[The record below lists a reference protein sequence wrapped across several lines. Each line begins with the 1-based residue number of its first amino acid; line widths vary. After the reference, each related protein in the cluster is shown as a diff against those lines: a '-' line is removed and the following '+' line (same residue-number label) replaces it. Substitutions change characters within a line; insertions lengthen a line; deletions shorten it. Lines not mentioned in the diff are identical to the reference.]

1 MSTKPKK
8 LPDGSPCT
16 KLECNTVFRIWENP
30 ILPVLF
36 HGLERGHLVEVDH
49 LVLLDARVVVV
60 SAQIRS
66 AHVVPQTVVV
76 VVRIDGNPLRQR
88 VNVG

>member
-1 MSTKPKK
+1 MVWNFQPFHKNRLSSTD
-8 LPDGSPCT
+8 LASY
-16 KLECNTVFRIWENP
+16 
-30 ILPVLF
+30 LPVLL
-36 HGLERGHLVEVDH
+36 HGLERGLLVEVDH

-66 AHVVPQTVVV
+66 AHVVPQKVVV